1 VPEFIELIGRV
12 TEQIEINWQAQ
23 QFIEFALP
31 FNKWPVGIHN
41 HQYITASYAET
52 ARQASRG
59 VAVVLQIRG
68 RVCVTAAPDRL
79 RRDDESRPGAS

>member
-1 VPEFIELIGRV
+1 MLEFLELIGL
-12 TEQIEINWQAQ
+12 TEQIEINRQAQ

-52 ARQASRG
+52 AR
-59 VAVVLQIRG
+59 
-68 RVCVTAAPDRL
+68 
-79 RRDDESRPGAS
+79 

>member
-31 FNKWPVGIHN
+31 FNKWLVGIHN
-41 HQYITASYAET
+41 HQYI
-52 ARQASRG
+52 
-59 VAVVLQIRG
+59 QIREEIRTTLG
-68 RVCVTAAPDRL
+68 RRSQRC
-79 RRDDESRPGAS
+79 